1 MIKIEQYIIDIQLFA
16 DEGKTEPAT
25 PKKRKDVREK
35 GQVAKSNEVNSVIIL
50 ILGFLAL
57 RLFIGYMVTE
67 ISSFSRLILS
77 TNEVDNGVFTVDG
90 IYELVRNVVVTIVRI
105 CIPLFLAVMVGGLA
119 SNYLQVGF
127 LFSLKP
133 LIPNLNRINPIEGA
147 KRIFSKRALIELV
160 KSLGKVGII
169 AYVGYSELRKQF
181 DSVPLLL
188 ELDLRNS
195 VIIVGQGVFM
205 MAMKISMV
213 LVAIAAFDYFFQ
225 RRDFEKNIRMSK
237 YELKQELK
245 QTEGD
250 PLIRG
255 KLKERQRDIAR
266 RRMMQDVPDADVV
279 ITNPVHYAV
288 ALKYDQ
294 DKNDAPVVVAKGR
307 GYIALKIKEVA
318 VSNRVHIVEN
328 KPLARSLYSMVAIGQ
343 EIPQELYQAVA
354 EILAYVY
361 SLKKGY
367 RG

>member
-1 MIKIEQYIIDIQLFA
+1 MA
-16 DEGKTEPAT
+16 
-25 PKKRKDVREK
+25 
-35 GQVAKSNEVNSVIIL
+35 
-50 ILGFLAL
+50 
-57 RLFIGYMVTE
+57 TE
-67 ISSFSRLILS
+67 IFGFSRQIL
-77 TNEVDNGVFTVDG
+77 TTQEVDNEVFTVDG
-90 IYELVRNVVVTIVRI
+90 IHNLMLDVVITTVKI
-105 CIPLFLAVMVGGLA
+105 CIPVFLAILIGGLA
-119 SNYLQVGF
+119 ANYLQVGF

-133 LIPNLNRINPIEGA
+133 LTPNLNRINPIEGA

-160 KSLGKVGII
+160 KSLAKVGIVS
-169 AYVGYSELRKQF
+169 YVGYSELREQF
-181 DSVPLLL
+181 SNIPLLL

-195 VIIVGQGVFM
+195 VIIIGQGIFM
-205 MAMKISMV
+205 VVMKISMA
-213 LVAIAAFDYFFQ
+213 LMAIAAFDYFFQ

-255 KLKERQRDIAR
+255 RIKDRQREIAR
-266 RRMMQDVPDADVV
+266 RRMMQAVPTADVV

-288 ALKYDQ
+288 ALKYEQ
-294 DKNDAPVVVAKGR
+294 DKNEAPVVVAKGQ

-318 VSNRVHIVEN
+318 ALNRVHIVEN

-361 SLKKGY
+361 SLK
-367 RG
+367 RGRRG

>member
-1 MIKIEQYIIDIQLFA
+1 MQLFA
-16 DEGKTEPAT
+16 DEEKTEPAT
-25 PKKRKDVREK
+25 PKKRKEVREK

-50 ILGFLAL
+50 VLGFLAL
-57 RLFIGYMVTE
+57 RLFIGNMATE
-67 ISSFSRLILS
+67 IFGFSRQIL
-77 TNEVDNGVFTVDG
+77 TTQEVDNEVFTVDG
-90 IYELVRNVVVTIVRI
+90 IHNLMLDVVITTVKI
-105 CIPLFLAVMVGGLA
+105 CIPVFLAILIGGLA
-119 SNYLQVGF
+119 ANYLQVGF

-133 LIPNLNRINPIEGA
+133 LTPNLNRINPIEGA

-160 KSLGKVGII
+160 KSLAKVGIVS
-169 AYVGYSELRKQF
+169 YVGYSELREQF
-181 DSVPLLL
+181 SNIPLLL

-195 VIIVGQGVFM
+195 VIIIGQGIFM
-205 MAMKISMV
+205 VVMKISMA
-213 LVAIAAFDYFFQ
+213 LMAIAAFDYFFQ

-255 KLKERQRDIAR
+255 RIKDRQREIAR
-266 RRMMQDVPDADVV
+266 RRMMQAVPTADVV

-288 ALKYDQ
+288 ALKYEQ
-294 DKNDAPVVVAKGR
+294 DKNEAPVVVAKGQ

-318 VSNRVHIVEN
+318 ALNRVHIVEN

-361 SLKKGY
+361 SLK
-367 RG
+367 RGRRG